1 MDLGIAGRPALVAAA
16 SRGLGKASALAL
28 AAEGAPVA
36 ICGRDA
42 GALQAARDEIVE
54 RTGGTVVAVPAD
66 VALEADAVRF
76 VREGSEAL
84 GGCQILVTNAG
95 GPRTG
100 RFEELT
106 DDDFRTA
113 LDLLFF
119 SAIRMARQAIPGM
132 RAARYGRIVMLSSLS
147 AREPIRDLI
156 LSSSARAGLSGWA
169 KTLSDE
175 VAPDGITVNAVLPG
189 RVWTDRVRSL
199 IEHGAERSGRS
210 IEEER
215 TAEEASI
222 PVRRFGDPAEVGAV
236 VAFLASVDAGYVTG
250 SSIAVDGGL
259 HRGVT

>member
-1 MDLGIAGRPALVAAA
+1 
-16 SRGLGKASALAL
+16 
-28 AAEGAPVA
+28 
-36 ICGRDA
+36 
-42 GALQAARDEIVE
+42 
-54 RTGGTVVAVPAD
+54 VAV
-66 VALEADAVRF
+66 EADAVRF

-119 SAIRMARQAIPGM
+119 SAVRMAREAIPGM
-132 RAARYGRIVMLSSLS
+132 RAAGYGRIVMLSSLS

-210 IEEER
+210 TEEER

-236 VAFLASVDAGYVTG
+236 VAFLASRDAGYVTG
-250 SSIAVDGGL
+250 TSIAVDGGL